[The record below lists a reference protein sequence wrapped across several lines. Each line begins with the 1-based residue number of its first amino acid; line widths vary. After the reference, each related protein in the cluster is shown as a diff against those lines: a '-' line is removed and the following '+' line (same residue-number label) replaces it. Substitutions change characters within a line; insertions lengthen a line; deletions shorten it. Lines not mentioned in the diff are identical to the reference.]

1 MVSLVDSGL
10 VLLEP
15 VKGSEPNAW
24 LKPWVAWCPLQVV
37 CLTPC
42 FKFLAIVFSFFYYS
56 KFWSINH
63 NKNESLNL
71 PQLN

>member
-1 MVSLVDSGL
+1 MVSWVDSGL

-24 LKPWVAWCPLQVV
+24 LKPWVAWRPLQVV
-37 CLTPC
+37 CFTPC

-56 KFWSINH
+56 KFWSINN